1 MDVQWKPS
9 GWKLDDSSKG
19 IIGDNCK
26 AKVNRKDKMH
36 NSSTDTNILYILNT
50 IYEKHIC
57 LHPFYFHPTNNL
69 AYVLSIN
76 ASYLSSLSLFLAD
89 ISWHC
94 KNVPR
99 GCKGDTMGIYQIM
112 T

>member
-36 NSSTDTNILYILNT
+36 NSSTDTNVLYILNT
-50 IYEKHIC
+50 IYEMHIF
-57 LHPFYFHPTNNL
+57 LHPFYFHATNNL